1 MKAEIDIITSIPES
15 PICKS
20 FMYVETFKIYNNVCD
35 VMVNNFTKYQ
45 HSEHSSLTEHK
56 QKTMTYNVG
65 NSGHGFGQEQ
75 KCGRVYIY
83 IVDILVNI
91 IPQYKQYTVY
101 K

>member
-1 MKAEIDIITSIPES
+1 MI
-15 PICKS
+15 
-20 FMYVETFKIYNNVCD
+20 
-35 VMVNNFTKYQ
+35 NNFTKYQ
-45 HSEHSSLTEHK
+45 HSKHSSLTEHK

-65 NSGHGFGQEQ
+65 NSGHGLGQEQ